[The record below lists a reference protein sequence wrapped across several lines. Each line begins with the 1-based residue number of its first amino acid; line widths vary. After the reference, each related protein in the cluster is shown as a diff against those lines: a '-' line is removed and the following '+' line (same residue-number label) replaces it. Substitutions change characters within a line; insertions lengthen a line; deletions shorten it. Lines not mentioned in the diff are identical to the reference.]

1 MVRALSSAWAEIRI
15 LPCIEGERAISCA
28 FISRFH
34 AVINLFPRRPTR
46 AAGDFGADDMEDY
59 KNEER
64 PEHKW
69 EDRAPNVT
77 TRWLVIVSVVLFAA
91 AILAVGYAYEQSASV
106 TALNQQNQGMRAV
119 EIQMRGQ
126 IETLRTKIDQ
136 MIAQQQTDA
145 ASAASTAR
153 TGGAGASGK
162 STAKRSASAGS
173 SSQDRRMKQIQ
184 SQIAEQKKLLKQTQ
198 DDIASARSDLEVKL
212 GSTRDELNGSIA
224 RTHDELVTLE
234 KRGERSYY
242 EFDLSKSKGFQ
253 REGPIQI
260 SLRKADSKHQS
271 YDLMMLVDDH
281 QLAKKKVDLYE
292 PIWLHEA
299 DQPQPVQVVV
309 NKIDKNT
316 IHGYVSAARY
326 RESDLA
332 SNATQPSADMTSR
345 TIPTPTSTSSSN
357 SSSTTPSANATS
369 SQGQE

>member
-1 MVRALSSAWAEIRI
+1 
-15 LPCIEGERAISCA
+15 
-28 FISRFH
+28 
-34 AVINLFPRRPTR
+34 
-46 AAGDFGADDMEDY
+46 MEDY
-59 KNEER
+59 KNEGR

-69 EDRAPNVT
+69 EDRAPNAT

-119 EIQMRGQ
+119 ETQMRGQ
-126 IETLRTKIDQ
+126 IDTLRTKIDQ
-136 MIAQQQTDA
+136 MTAQQQQTDA

-153 TGGAGASGK
+153 TGGASTSGK

-198 DDIASARSDLEVKL
+198 DDIASARSDLEGKL

-299 DQPQPVQVVV
+299 DQPQPVQIVV
-309 NKIDKNT
+309 NQINKDH
-316 IHGYVSAARY
+316 IHGYVSAPKY
-326 RESDLA
+326 RESELA
-332 SNATQPSADMTSR
+332 ANAAQAPTDADARPISNPTSSPSSNAT
-345 TIPTPTSTSSSN
+345 SN
-357 SSSTTPSANATS
+357 SSSIPATPSQAQPRPAN
-369 SQGQE
+369 